1 MSISGI
7 GAGGSLGSILQSKK
21 KDASEAVDLF
31 EELFEE
37 KSIVQEQQEEK
48 REEQHQAKK
57 IEEDFFDPN
66 SRDILEYAFR
76 EGVYGWQDAV
86 AAQLQKDQDEES
98 EQKNLAIMLSEN
110 PDNPDAPINKLDS
123 DFNPIKSNHLED
135 LDSTE
140 RKIGRKSLKVLQESG
155 EESAQAVASPLFGTI
170 DSEMDF
176 MEMLDKMDLE
186 KAPEMQENVRS
197 HLSKDIMQKNGMS
210 VPNELGMS
218 FASIQDWLEFNSPL
232 A

>member
-7 GAGGSLGSILQSKK
+7 GAGGSLCSILQSKK

-48 REEQHQAKK
+48 QEEQYQSKK
-57 IEEDFFDPN
+57 LENDLFDPN

-98 EQKNLAIMLSEN
+98 EQKNLAILLTE
-110 PDNPDAPINKLDS
+110 NPDAPINKLDS

-140 RKIGRKSLKVLQESG
+140 RRTGRKSLKVL
-155 EESAQAVASPLFGTI
+155 
-170 DSEMDF
+170 
-176 MEMLDKMDLE
+176 
-186 KAPEMQENVRS
+186 
-197 HLSKDIMQKNGMS
+197 
-210 VPNELGMS
+210 
-218 FASIQDWLEFNSPL
+218 
-232 A
+232 